1 MPATLIDLEPIFGNI
16 VKVIIATTGLV
27 LFFLLISGG
36 FKYITSGG
44 DPKATESAQKTITY
58 AIGGLILILFSFLIL
73 QLISS
78 ITGIDVTNFKI
89 HL

>member
-58 AIGGLILILFSFLIL
+58 
-73 QLISS
+73 
-78 ITGIDVTNFKI
+78 N
-89 HL
+89 